1 MELQAKKSEF
11 GEGWRKA
18 VGTERQKE
26 MLDLICAKG
35 APKILD
41 SLDYNLF
48 IEPIEFYRDKDTGE
62 INKFDYQAYLDAEK
76 AYESGIEEQDLILAD
91 EDDVVPDIMDKIKKG
106 KKTIKDKKKENKI
119 RVPEYLQKCYTLWS
133 KYFGRY
139 FPLYNKYVC
148 TCCGRP
154 LGIGNYYLNYNEMDL
169 GRVELDGKMHTHICI
184 DCCKR
189 LYEYLYFE
197 KADKDAQVAMM
208 WFCSALNIYYDET
221 IYLQAKQES
230 SKKDKKLH
238 IIDAYM
244 KIMNQSATAKGKV
257 FLESKDIKG
266 FVGGGGSKGKGKNS
280 KDKRIIESENGSVRD
295 DIEEGWSKQ
304 DLEAKRLVLKNVGYD
319 PFYFEPEQNRKILYK
334 DLLGM
339 LEAGMELDGLKVQ
352 AACQIVLAFS
362 RIREL
367 NERERRMM
375 SGDGSVAELK
385 NLADLKNKQ
394 LDTITKFSRDNGF
407 RERYAVA
414 KAKRENSFTGIMAK
428 MNEMK
433 YEDAILNMYDI
444 ETSKS
449 IEQAANASMRA
460 IFNQLNMSDAEYS
473 KQCAEQLKRIEKLT
487 RENGALQEE
496 VRKLKYEMTKAEL
509 EVKAKEI
516 AEENRTDWG
525 GY

>member
-26 MLDLICAKG
+26 MLDLICADG
-35 APKILD
+35 APKVLD
-41 SLDYNLF
+41 SMDYNLF
-48 IEPIEFYRDKDTGE
+48 IEPIEFYRNKDTGE

-106 KKTIKDKKKENKI
+106 KKTTKDKKKENKI
-119 RVPEYLQKCYTLWS
+119 KVPEYLQKCYTLWS

-169 GRVELDGKMHTHICI
+169 ARVELDGKMHTHICI

-230 SKKDKKLH
+230 SKKEKKLH
-238 IIDAYM
+238 IVDAYM

-266 FVGGGGSKGKGKNS
+266 FVSGDGGNKGKDS
-280 KDKRIIESENGSVRD
+280 KDKRIIESKDGSVRD

-433 YEDAILNMYDI
+433 YEDVILNMYDI

-449 IEQAANASMRA
+449 IEQAANASMKA
-460 IFNQLNMSDAEYS
+460 IFNQLSMSDAEYS

-487 RENGALQEE
+487 RENSGLQEE
-496 VRKLKYEMTKAEL
+496 VRKLKYEMTKTEL
-509 EVKAKEI
+509 EAKAKEI